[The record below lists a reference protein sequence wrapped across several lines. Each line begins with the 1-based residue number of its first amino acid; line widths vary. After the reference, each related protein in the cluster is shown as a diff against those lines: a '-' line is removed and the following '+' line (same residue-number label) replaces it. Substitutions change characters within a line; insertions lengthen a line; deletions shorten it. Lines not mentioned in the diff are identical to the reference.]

1 MISMAC
7 IVIWYQ
13 TALKFLGE
21 SPLSANLIH
30 NLGTLFYAEKHY
42 QRARV
47 CFKRALLCRADLH
60 EAQDSLDTAN
70 SFVRTQCLWSRFR
83 SAFAQTFHGRNTC
96 AAGAGSV
103 ALRHVERW
111 RAQSQIP
118 VGYYSGSYTRSGGA
132 RALYCARHWHRL
144 RHPCHVGYITVTSE
158 QNNGYMSVTY
168 GLYDS

>member
-1 MISMAC
+1 MAC

-70 SFVRTQCLWSRFR
+70 SFVRTQC
-83 SAFAQTFHGRNTC
+83 SASGQGLGQPSHKHSMVVTHALQVLDRWHFAMLNDGVRNRKYRLAITAAVTRALEAHGRCTVLDI
-96 AAGAGSV
+96 GTGSGIL
-103 ALRHVERW
+103 A
-111 RAQSQIP
+111 
-118 VGYYSGSYTRSGGA
+118 
-132 RALYCARHWHRL
+132 
-144 RHPCHVGYITVTSE
+144 
-158 QNNGYMSVTY
+158 MSVT
-168 GLYDS
+168 